1 MTATWESKIVEK
13 KLLIR
18 VVVRN
23 PRLSIALPDG
33 LLRALERWAEA
44 ERNKPTSLA
53 TFLLEKA
60 IREAIEEGKIPPES
74 LETKDSKLV
83 PANLKAFLTQL
94 ASGELP
100 TNGQLITLAHDLG
113 VDTEVLMELRDRVR
127 RGNANKKEGQ
137 TNGT

>member
-1 MTATWESKIVEK
+1 VEK

-44 ERNKPTSLA
+44 EGNKPTSLA

>member
-1 MTATWESKIVEK
+1 MEK

-44 ERNKPTSLA
+44 EGNKPTSLA

-60 IREAIEEGKIPPES
+60 IREAIEEGKIPSES

-94 ASGELP
+94 ACGELP
-100 TNGQLITLAHDLG
+100 TNEQLITLAHDLG

>member
-1 MTATWESKIVEK
+1 VEK

-44 ERNKPTSLA
+44 EGNKPTSLA

-60 IREAIEEGKIPPES
+60 IREAIEEGKIPSES

-94 ASGELP
+94 ACGELP
-100 TNGQLITLAHDLG
+100 TNEQLITLAHDLG